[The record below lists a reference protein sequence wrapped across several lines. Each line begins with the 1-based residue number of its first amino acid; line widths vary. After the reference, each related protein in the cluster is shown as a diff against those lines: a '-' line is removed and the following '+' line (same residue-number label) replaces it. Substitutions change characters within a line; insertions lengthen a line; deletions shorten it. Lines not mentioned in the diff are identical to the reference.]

1 MNTRYDTWTGGE
13 YYWIDFDDAGAYRVR
28 KASPDWSDEP
38 NETVFTGSFAAC
50 KKWINDEVC
59 RNYECDHNI

>member
-13 YYWIDFDDAGAYRVR
+13 YYWIDFYVGTHRVR

-38 NETVFTGSFAAC
+38 NETVFTGNFEAC
-50 KKWINDEVC
+50 KKWIDDEVC
-59 RNYECDHNI
+59 KNYEYDHNI